1 MVCYIIQV
9 AQYYQSVVTV
19 LESNVGAPLVKKHK
33 DWIKSLQMKCSYYT
47 AIAHVRIKLFT
58 NIIFIQMSHSCIKL
72 ILWKNNLTLVIWYV
86 YNYSSLYHNNMAA
99 FFSDCFPAIGLTED
113 SIHW

>member
-33 DWIKSLQMKCSYYT
+33 DWIKSLQIKCAYYT
-47 AIAHVRIKLFT
+47 AIAHVRI
-58 NIIFIQMSHSCIKL
+58 
-72 ILWKNNLTLVIWYV
+72 
-86 YNYSSLYHNNMAA
+86 
-99 FFSDCFPAIGLTED
+99 
-113 SIHW
+113 